1 MLASSREAKA
11 IETLC
16 LATGRDRHRLH
27 IDDNF
32 GEVQRVEPFDDHH
45 HSRRLAWV
53 RNELDDRHIGWET
66 PSQAA
71 VRFQAGLDA
80 IDDDVVVAT
89 HGMVMTAWLVARGI
103 VEPGPSAGA
112 CWIRLTVPA
121 SSLLNERTNPISD
134 RLAATSGST
143 MFAPKTA
150 AVRPLAVPRAAP
162 WPRCRR
168 DLGGGRCARSSGCS
182 GCVRRAPSC
191 SRSPGRPCW
200 LSDRPRTW
208 PGSES

>member
-1 MLASSREAKA
+1 MALKVTLLRHAAPEVRPGVRPERWSLSADGRQAARLLRGQLPERAVLASSGEAKA

-89 HGMVMTAWLVARGI
+89 HGMVMAAWLVARGI

-112 CWIRLTVPA
+112 CWIRLTFPA
-121 SSLLNERTNPISD
+121 LV
-134 RLAATSGST
+134 
-143 MFAPKTA
+143 TA
-150 AVRPLAVPRAAP
+150 QRANQP
-162 WPRCRR
+162 
-168 DLGGGRCARSSGCS
+168 D
-182 GCVRRAPSC
+182 
-191 SRSPGRPCW
+191 
-200 LSDRPRTW
+200 
-208 PGSES
+208 

>member
-1 MLASSREAKA
+1 MALKVILLRHAAPEVRPGVRPERWSLSADGRQAARLLRGQLPERAVLASSREAKA

-16 LATGRDRHRLH
+16 LAAGRDRHRLH

-32 GEVQRVEPFDDHH
+32 GEVQRIEPFDDHH

-103 VEPGPSAGA
+103 VEPGQSAGA
-112 CWIRLTVPA
+112 C
-121 SSLLNERTNPISD
+121 
-134 RLAATSGST
+134 
-143 MFAPKTA
+143 
-150 AVRPLAVPRAAP
+150 
-162 WPRCRR
+162 
-168 DLGGGRCARSSGCS
+168 
-182 GCVRRAPSC
+182 
-191 SRSPGRPCW
+191 
-200 LSDRPRTW
+200 
-208 PGSES
+208 

>member
-1 MLASSREAKA
+1 MALKVILLRHAAPEVRPGVRPERWSLSDDGRQAARLLRGQLPERAVLASSREAKA
-11 IETLC
+11 IETPGC
-16 LATGRDRHRLH
+16 RSGSTSLAHRR
-27 IDDNF
+27 NF

-103 VEPGPSAGA
+103 VEPGQSAGA
-112 CWIRLTVPA
+112 CWIRLTFPA
-121 SSLLNERTNPISD
+121 LV
-134 RLAATSGST
+134 
-143 MFAPKTA
+143 TA
-150 AVRPLAVPRAAP
+150 QRANQP
-162 WPRCRR
+162 
-168 DLGGGRCARSSGCS
+168 D
-182 GCVRRAPSC
+182 
-191 SRSPGRPCW
+191 
-200 LSDRPRTW
+200 
-208 PGSES
+208 

>member
-1 MLASSREAKA
+1 VTTVGRPPDCCADSCRSERCWQAVGRRKPSRRLAA
-11 IETLC
+11 
-16 LATGRDRHRLH
+16 GRDRHRLH

-103 VEPGPSAGA
+103 VEPGQSAGA
-112 CWIRLTVPA
+112 CWIRLTFPA
-121 SSLLNERTNPISD
+121 LV
-134 RLAATSGST
+134 
-143 MFAPKTA
+143 TA
-150 AVRPLAVPRAAP
+150 QRANQP
-162 WPRCRR
+162 
-168 DLGGGRCARSSGCS
+168 D
-182 GCVRRAPSC
+182 
-191 SRSPGRPCW
+191 
-200 LSDRPRTW
+200 
-208 PGSES
+208 